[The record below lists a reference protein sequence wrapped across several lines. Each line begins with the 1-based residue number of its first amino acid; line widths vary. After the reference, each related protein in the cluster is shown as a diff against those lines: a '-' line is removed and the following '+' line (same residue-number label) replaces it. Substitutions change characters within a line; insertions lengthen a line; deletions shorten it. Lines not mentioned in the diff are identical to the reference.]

1 LSAWNL
7 EEAKNYLKEALD
19 ARSRILRA
27 QEYGIGDKKT
37 KRAEL
42 EQIQNDIFFWKKEVE
57 RLEKVKKGK
66 RGLRIG
72 YGVKIG

>member
-1 LSAWNL
+1 LAAWTL
-7 EEAKNYLKEALD
+7 EEAQQYLKEALE

-42 EQIQNDIFFWKKEVE
+42 VQINEDIKFWRREVE
-57 RLEKVKKGK
+57 KLS
-66 RGLRIG
+66 RGTIKIG
-72 YGVKIG
+72 YGVNIG

>member
-1 LSAWNL
+1 MAAWTL
-7 EEAKNYLKEALD
+7 EEAQQYLKEALE

-42 EQIQNDIFFWKKEVE
+42 VQINEDIKFWRREVE
-57 RLEKVKKGK
+57 KLS
-66 RGLRIG
+66 RGTIKIG
-72 YGVKIG
+72 YGVNIG